1 MTLIPLATERKK
13 GKKERQIKTYENQT
27 LLADNSPVQVFFFY
41 SNKHESEKALFLAV
55 VAILVSIKLTDV
67 KALTAER
74 VAATAKRVNF
84 ILIIDLIY

>member
-1 MTLIPLATERKK
+1 MRIRLYLLIIHLYR
-13 GKKERQIKTYENQT
+13 Y
-27 LLADNSPVQVFFFY
+27 SFFY

-84 ILIIDLIY
+84 ILTINLIY